1 MTPISVEF
9 ADTTNPLIKLVLAN
23 GVAVA
28 EIAREG
34 GMWHCR
40 FRAEAEH
47 IVNLDLFMTQHIA
60 LVLKRLNM
68 LYMITRR
75 LTT

>member
-28 EIAREG
+28 ELGEEG
-34 GMWHCR
+34 GMWHCH

-47 IVNLDLFMTQHIA
+47 IVNLDLFKTQHIA
-60 LVLKRLNM
+60 LELKRLNM

>member
-34 GMWHCR
+34 GMWHCH

-47 IVNLDLFMTQHIA
+47 IVNLDLFKTQHIA

>member
-1 MTPISVEF
+1 MTPIPVEF

-34 GMWHCR
+34 GMWHCH

>member
-1 MTPISVEF
+1 MNVEF

-28 EIAREG
+28 EIAQEG
-34 GMWHCR
+34 GVWHCH

-47 IVNLDLFMTQHIA
+47 IVNLDLFKTQHIA
-60 LVLKRLNM
+60 LEMKRLNLM
-68 LYMITRR
+68 YMITRR